1 MVSVLSS
8 LFVFSF
14 ILIKGTY
21 SKWIQGTL
29 QTQTDWEF
37 LTRFCFLSQEGAISY
52 ELQYPVGYAPQEML
66 LYYDTPGQWD
76 AVYNRGRNCTDSRS
90 VLSEKNNQVIR
101 LTEESV
107 NIAAYSG
114 CVTKERDGEPWFYCS
129 GIRGFKSSRERWW
142 YIAISRCTR
151 NNVQLSGMYLEY
163 KVHMTNGDDL
173 LHQEF
178 SADEFYILPVDI
190 AFFLVYIILCVL
202 SIICAIVL
210 RVRQLFHT
218 TYKLYL
224 VAVFTWAFHLL
235 LMVIAWGHH
244 GSTGW
249 EIRQVESVGRIFR
262 AASTVIFILML
273 ILMAKGF
280 TITRGRL
287 TRISA
292 MKITFFFCAYVVFI
306 MVLFIWEGLLFDP
319 AQVLYYY
326 ECPPG
331 YGMVLMHLLGWLW
344 FLYATVFT
352 LKHFKSH
359 QKFYIPF
366 FSFFTI
372 WFWAAPIMVLIAMF
386 VMPKWSREK
395 TVNGVE
401 QFIGFCGHIF
411 FLILT
416 RPNAAN
422 KNFPYHIR
430 TSQINFIQSET
441 EAPKSGNPYIV
452 SSGVSYAGSGPNLEF
467 FITSKNVDKHTPGS
481 HGEGPVVASRSS
493 VTLTLNQQTL
503 GSQHEGRHTVTV
515 SSTTSSHSGNGNTT
529 IINSNINVNNNCN
542 YPQARDPPSQIAP
555 FIAAPSGPSDVAINS
570 DFTLAPLR
578 KTLLPPLVPSAPPYG
593 TLALLNSNLK
603 SFH

>member
-1 MVSVLSS
+1 
-8 LFVFSF
+8 
-14 ILIKGTY
+14 
-21 SKWIQGTL
+21 
-29 QTQTDWEF
+29 
-37 LTRFCFLSQEGAISY
+37 
-52 ELQYPVGYAPQEML
+52 
-66 LYYDTPGQWD
+66 
-76 AVYNRGRNCTDSRS
+76 
-90 VLSEKNNQVIR
+90 
-101 LTEESV
+101 
-107 NIAAYSG
+107 
-114 CVTKERDGEPWFYCS
+114 
-129 GIRGFKSSRERWW
+129 
-142 YIAISRCTR
+142 
-151 NNVQLSGMYLEY
+151 
-163 KVHMTNGDDL
+163 
-173 LHQEF
+173 
-178 SADEFYILPVDI
+178 
-190 AFFLVYIILCVL
+190 
-202 SIICAIVL
+202 
-210 RVRQLFHT
+210 
-218 TYKLYL
+218 
-224 VAVFTWAFHLL
+224 
-235 LMVIAWGHH
+235 
-244 GSTGW
+244 
-249 EIRQVESVGRIFR
+249 
-262 AASTVIFILML
+262 ML

-372 WFWAAPIMVLIAMF
+372 WFWAAPIMVLTAMFVMPKWSREKTVNGVEQFIGFCGHIFFLNLSDLVKRFWAAPIMVLTAMF

-430 TSQINFIQSET
+430 TSQIDFIQSET

-467 FITSKNVDKHTPGS
+467 FITSKNADKHTPGS

-555 FIAAPSGPSDVAINS
+555 FIAAPSRPSDVAINS